1 MSARASQV
9 RKTSPPT
16 VGERLRVVRRRK
28 RRTLN
33 RRGGR
38 RVAPALAMAAVLVVT
53 TVFAV
58 LLAQVVLAQSGFKM
72 AKMREQLSKAEERH
86 ARLVLSAAKL
96 GSAERIERVAM
107 QDLGMVYPERVEYI
121 VADVRGTNTRRL
133 ARRGRESLL
142 PLDDPAAALG
152 GGSAP

>member
-1 MSARASQV
+1 V
-9 RKTSPPT
+9 H
-16 VGERLRVVRRRK
+16 
-28 RRTLN
+28 

-38 RVAPALAMAAVLVVT
+38 RVAPALALAAVMVVA

-72 AKMREQLSKAEERH
+72 AQMRAELSKAEERH

-96 GSAERIERVAM
+96 GSAERIEHVAM
-107 QDLGMVYPERVEYI
+107 QDLGMVHPERVEYI
-121 VADVRGTNTRRL
+121 VADVRGTTTKPM

-152 GGSAP
+152 GGSTP